1 MMKLGCKNKTEGAPM
16 SYRKDF
22 NGSIDIGAY
31 ITLTNKYCV
40 VGKSET
46 AELYTFLSEHMSIP
60 IVEATINSTRSVGC
74 LCRGNARGLVVPD
87 TVTDQELMHIRNSLP
102 ENIVVKRIEERLNAF
117 GNVLLCNDEVAIVH
131 VDLEQYTVDEIE
143 RVLGVPVFRQN
154 IGCLPLVGTFG
165 ALNNQGMLVHPE
177 ASQESQAELSEL
189 LQVNVI
195 AGTVNSGLPTIGGGL
210 VVNDWLCIA
219 GPKTTNI
226 EMAVI
231 ESVFELA
238 VDADAEMKKRSV
250 IDAIVK

>member
-1 MMKLGCKNKTEGAPM
+1 M
-16 SYRKDF
+16 SYRRDF

-31 ITLTNKYCV
+31 MTLTNNYCI
-40 VGKSET
+40 VGRSET
-46 AELYTFLSEHMSIP
+46 AELHAFLSEHMSIP
-60 IVEATINSTRSVGC
+60 VVEATINSTRSIGC
-74 LCRGNARGLVVPD
+74 LCRGNANGLVVPD
-87 TVTDQELMHIRNSLP
+87 TTTDQELMHLRNSLP
-102 ENIVVKRIEERLNAF
+102 ESVMVKRIEERLNAF

-131 VDLEQYTVDEIE
+131 VDLEQDTVDEIE
-143 RVLGVPVFRQN
+143 QVLRVPVFRQN
-154 IGCLPLVGTFG
+154 VGCLPLVGTFG

-177 ASQESQAELSEL
+177 TSPESQKELSEL

-210 VVNDWLCIA
+210 VVNDWFCIA

-231 ESVFELA
+231 ESVFELSTEG
-238 VDADAEMKKRSV
+238 DTELKKRSI